1 MWQEQDGV
9 LAGGGAVVRAAAFGV
24 GGQVRGGV
32 TLTLQVPDGAWQPL
46 DGGGASATLL
56 LGPDEA
62 TVRPSDLVCSTFTF
76 TVEPRLREFRPLT
89 CTAHDPLQPPTT
101 TLSWFLADGTAAKP
115 SMPVCAGGVV
125 ETMLPLMAPYQV

>member
-1 MWQEQDGV
+1 MEIGTLIDPFDGV
-9 LAGGGAVVRAAAFGV
+9 YVEFAMV
-24 GGQVRGGV
+24 
-32 TLTLQVPDGAWQPL
+32 
-46 DGGGASATLL
+46 
-56 LGPDEA
+56 LGPGEA

-125 ETMLPLMAPYQV
+125 ATMLPLMAPYQV